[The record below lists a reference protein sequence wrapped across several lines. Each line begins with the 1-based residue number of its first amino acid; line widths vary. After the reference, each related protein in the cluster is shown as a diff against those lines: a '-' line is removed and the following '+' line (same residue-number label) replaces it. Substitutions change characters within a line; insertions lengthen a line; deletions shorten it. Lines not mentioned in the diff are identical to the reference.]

1 MHLPL
6 SFRCRVKLPAGIA
19 RWLILE
25 ARAMPEEG
33 ALVTETNFYHTKN
46 TIFPFE
52 KNGVFKFCPS
62 LFLDIAIGCLAAGPS
77 AHAGNAPCH
86 KSRSDII
93 TACITVDIKYFSAEV
108 QAIFHFGSHRFR
120 VDFLY

>member
-1 MHLPL
+1 MAAITGSDHTRGRRIRNVNQFL
-6 SFRCRVKLPAGIA
+6 SYQKHHFSTQGKRCFLG
-19 RWLILE
+19 L
-25 ARAMPEEG
+25 
-33 ALVTETNFYHTKN
+33 
-46 TIFPFE
+46 FP
-52 KNGVFKFCPS
+52 VS
-62 LFLDIAIGCLAAGPS
+62 YSDIDMGCLAAGSS